1 MSQNEMV
8 EKNTPPKVDNTIWE
22 YNGSQFELDL
32 TDLEFAERYEKSL
45 ENLQEREKNRTKD
58 GSMSARIREYDA
70 MIRGLFDD
78 IFGEGAGD
86 AVLGEKI
93 STKNCDTAF
102 DALLEFV
109 IKQQEENNR
118 AAEALVSK
126 YDKYQPNRAQ
136 RRAAGNVKKFKP
148 AD

>member
-8 EKNTPPKVDNTIWE
+8 EKNTPTNIDNTIWE

-45 ENLQEREKNRTKD
+45 ANLQEREKNRTKD
-58 GSMSARIREYDA
+58 GSLSDRIREYDK

-86 AVLGEKI
+86 AVLGAKI
-93 STKNCDTAF
+93 STKNCDIAF
-102 DALLEFV
+102 DSMLEFV
-109 IKQQEENNR
+109 LKQQEENSR

-126 YDKYQPNRAQ
+126 Y
-136 RRAAGNVKKFKP
+136 KP

>member
-1 MSQNEMV
+1 MSQNEIMGM
-8 EKNTPPKVDNTIWE
+8 NDSQQADNTIWE
-22 YNGSQFELDL
+22 YNGSRFELDL
-32 TDLEFAERYEKSL
+32 TDLDFAERYEAAL
-45 ENLQEREKNRTKD
+45 ANLQEREKSRSKD
-58 GSMSARIREYDA
+58 GAMSARIREYDV

-93 STKNCDTAF
+93 STKNCDIAF
-102 DALLEFV
+102 DSLLEFV
-109 IKQQEENNR
+109 IKQQEDNNR
-118 AAEALVSK
+118 ATASLVSK

-136 RRAAGNVKKFKP
+136 RRAAGNVKKFQP

>member
-1 MSQNEMV
+1 ML
-8 EKNTPPKVDNTIWE
+8 
-22 YNGSQFELDL
+22 YNPLLLPMASD
-32 TDLEFAERYEKSL
+32 ANRSL
-45 ENLQEREKNRTKD
+45 LFQLYSRLLANLQEREKNRTKD
-58 GSMSARIREYDA
+58 GSLSDRIREYDK

-86 AVLGEKI
+86 AVLGAKI
-93 STKNCDTAF
+93 STKNCDIAF
-102 DALLEFV
+102 DSMLEFV
-109 IKQQEENNR
+109 LKQQEENSR

-136 RRAAGNVKKFKP
+136 RRVSSNAKKFKP

>member
-1 MSQNEMV
+1 MSQNKTV
-8 EKNTPPKVDNTIWE
+8 EKNTPSKGENTVWE
-22 YNGSQFELDL
+22 YNGNQFELDL
-32 TDLEFAERYEKSL
+32 TDLEFAERYEAAL
-45 ENLQEREKNRTKD
+45 ANLQEREKARSKD
-58 GSMSARIREYDA
+58 GSMSTRIREYDG

-93 STKNCDTAF
+93 STKNCDIAF
-102 DALLEFV
+102 DSLLEFV
-109 IKQQEENNR
+109 INQQEENNR
-118 AAEALVSK
+118 TTEALVSK

-136 RRAAGNVKKFKP
+136 RRAADNVKKFKP